1 MLRFIGATAALVL
14 FATALPAGADWW
26 PADIV
31 KANHA
36 LETAKSYRII
46 TTEGPSVT
54 TIEVQRPDR
63 ERVSMNGQI
72 IVRVGERV
80 WLHDPGEPWREVSN
94 MGAGRLAALGDLA
107 LPPNAAAMREADASD
122 GVGMAHLY
130 HIIYPSGTPQLR
142 WYVRVSDGRLHAIRR
157 AGKSYPVTA
166 TIDRYN
172 RVPSI
177 KAPTR

>member
-1 MLRFIGATAALVL
+1 MLRFIALTAALVL
-14 FATALPAGADWW
+14 CATALPVAADWW
-26 PADIV
+26 PADV
-31 KANHA
+31 AKANHA

-54 TIEVQRPDR
+54 TVEVQRPDR
-63 ERVSMNGQI
+63 ERVSMNGQV

-80 WLHDPGEPWREVSN
+80 WLRNPGEPWRDVSN

-122 GVGMAHLY
+122 GVAPAHLY

-157 AGKSYPVTA
+157 AGKNYPVTA
-166 TIDRYN
+166 TIDRYDS
-172 RVPSI
+172 VPPI
-177 KAPTR
+177 KAPLP